1 MLNYLEFMETLQ
13 RLLREYGG
21 IVTRRQTDAAGIEP
35 HLLTRWV
42 REGRLERVQ
51 RGVYR
56 RPEAPLLA
64 EEGWLEVGLRIPY
77 AVLCLRSALAYHGL
91 TTYIP
96 KAVDIAVPQNRYSP
110 KLEYPPVRVHYFSP
124 STYDYGQQVV
134 KIEGHPLKVY
144 GPEKTL
150 ADLLRFAGR
159 YGEDLFLEG
168 LKNYL
173 ARRRPRPDLFKLLEA
188 ARVCRVERRLRPILQ
203 ALTYSTET

>member
-1 MLNYLEFMETLQ
+1 MINYLEFMEGIEQ
-13 RLLREYGG
+13 LLRQHGG
-21 IVTRRQTDAAGIEP
+21 VITRRQAAESGIEA

-56 RPEAPLLA
+56 QPEAPLLGQ
-64 EEGWLEVGLRIPY
+64 EGWLEVGLRVPY

-96 KAVDIAVPQNRYSP
+96 KVVDIAVPQNRYPP
-110 KLEYPPVRVHYFSP
+110 KLEYPPVQEHYFSQ
-124 STYDYGQQVV
+124 STYDYGQQQVE
-134 KIEGHPLKVY
+134 IEGHPLKVY

-150 ADLLRFAGR
+150 ADLLRFANR

-168 LKNYL
+168 LKTYL
-173 ARRRPRPDLFKLLEA
+173 ARRRPRPDLLKLLEA
-188 ARVCRVERRLRPILQ
+188 AKVCRVERKIRPILQ
-203 ALTYSTET
+203 ALTYSTDT